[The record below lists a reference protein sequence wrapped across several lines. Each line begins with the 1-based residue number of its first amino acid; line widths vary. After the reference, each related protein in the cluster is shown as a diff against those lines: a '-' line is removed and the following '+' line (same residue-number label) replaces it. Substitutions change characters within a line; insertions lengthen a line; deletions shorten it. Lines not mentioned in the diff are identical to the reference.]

1 MIFAG
6 EPDCCRRLM
15 RSCARRS
22 GRLLAKMD
30 AAKTPAFRAR
40 VGLMQYAERLH
51 AYVMAEWSTGNW
63 NNWGEMQGAV
73 TSAHRAAGL

>member
-1 MIFAG
+1 
-6 EPDCCRRLM
+6 
-15 RSCARRS
+15 
-22 GRLLAKMD
+22 MD